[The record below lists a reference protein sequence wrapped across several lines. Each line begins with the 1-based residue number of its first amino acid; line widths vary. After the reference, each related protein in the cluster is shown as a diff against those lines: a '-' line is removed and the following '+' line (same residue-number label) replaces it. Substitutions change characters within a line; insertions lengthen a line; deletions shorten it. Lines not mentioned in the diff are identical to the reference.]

1 MIDKTLLALQ
11 NGSDIRGVATEGI
24 IGESVTLTT
33 DIVANICRGFVEWLK
48 NPNHEDEP
56 AEPARLLRVAVG
68 MDARLSGPSLA
79 HAAQKSITDAGA
91 DVLFCGLASTPS
103 MLFST
108 TKATDGA
115 EETVGADGAIMFT
128 GSHMGFNR
136 NGMKFFFRGMELD
149 KNQLTEIIVKAS
161 APAKEPILKG
171 DVHICNILSIY
182 SKHLSEKI
190 CRELSGIAE
199 DPKRPLKGLKI
210 VVDAGNGAGGFFA
223 TRILQPL
230 GADISGSQFLTPDG
244 RFPNH
249 TPDPEDYE
257 AMRSISTAVVLA
269 GADIG
274 IIFDADVDRVAIVDD
289 EGRAIN
295 RNEFVAMAA
304 AITLEEHPHTSIV
317 TDSITSNG
325 VMTFIQDILG
335 AHQCRYQRGYRNVIN
350 EAIYKNAN
358 GAPTWLAVETSG
370 HAAFKENNFCDDGAY
385 FATKI
390 VIKLAQLK
398 KEGKKLF
405 SLIEKLPVPA
415 ESKEFRL
422 TILDPDFARA
432 ASHTLDGLRQY
443 VSQIPEWEEVSQNHE
458 GLRVMCNGENEHGW
472 FLFRLSLHSP
482 VMPLNVEADK
492 EGGVKNIISK
502 LKLFFRTSKAVDAT
516 VLYQ

>member
-1 MIDKTLLALQ
+1 MIDKSLLALQ
-11 NGSDIRGVATEGI
+11 NGSDIRGVATDGI
-24 IGESVTLTT
+24 IGQSVTLTT
-33 DIVANICRGFVEWLK
+33 DIVAKLCRGFVEWLQ
-48 NPNHEDEP
+48 NPNGDDEKR
-56 AEPARLLRVAVG
+56 EPRVLRIAVG

-79 HAAQKSITDAGA
+79 HAAQESITCAGA
-91 DVLFCGLASTPS
+91 DVLFCGLSSTPS
-103 MLFST
+103 ILYST
-108 TKATDGA
+108 IKAVDGA
-115 EETVGADGAIMFT
+115 EETVGGDGAIMFT

-136 NGMKFFFRGMELD
+136 NGMKFFARGTEVD
-149 KNQLTEIIVKAS
+149 KNQLTEIIVRAS
-161 APAKEPILKG
+161 APAQPPLVKG
-171 DVHICNILSIY
+171 EVHICNILSIY

-190 CRELSGIAE
+190 RRELSGIAD
-199 DPKRPLKGLKI
+199 DPVRPLSGLKI

-257 AMRSISTAVVLA
+257 AMRSISTAVILA

-274 IIFDADVDRVAIVDD
+274 IIFDADVDRVAIVDED
-289 EGRAIN
+289 GRAIN

-325 VMTFIQDILG
+325 ITTFIQDILG

-350 EAIYKNAN
+350 EAIHKNQC

-432 ASHTLDGLRQY
+432 ASSTLDGLRQF

-458 GLRVMCNGENEHGW
+458 GLRVMCNGDDEQGW

-482 VMPLNVEADK
+482 VMPLNIEADK
-492 EGGVKNIISK
+492 KGGVKSIISK
-502 LKLFFRTSKAVDAT
+502 LKLFFRSSKAVDSA

>member
-1 MIDKTLLALQ
+1 MIDKSLLDLQ
-11 NGSDIRGVATEGI
+11 NGSDIRGVATDGI
-24 IGESVTLTT
+24 IGQSVTLTT
-33 DIVANICRGFVEWLK
+33 DIVTKLCRGFVEWLR
-48 NPNHEDEP
+48 NPNGDDAPVEP
-56 AEPARLLRVAVG
+56 RMLRIAVG
-68 MDARLSGPSLA
+68 MDARLSGPALA
-79 HAAQKSITDAGA
+79 HAAQESITNSGA
-91 DVLFCGLASTPS
+91 DVLFCGLSSTPS
-103 MLFST
+103 ILFST
-108 TKATDGA
+108 IKAVDGA

-136 NGMKFFFRGMELD
+136 NGIKFFTRGTEID

-161 APAKEPILKG
+161 GPAQPPIVKG
-171 DVHICNILSIY
+171 EVHICNILSIY

-190 CRELSGIAE
+190 RNELRDTAE
-199 DPKRPLKGLKI
+199 DPKRPLSGLKI

-230 GADISGSQFLTPDG
+230 GADTSGSQFLTPDG

-257 AMRSISTAVVLA
+257 AMRSISTAVILA

-274 IIFDADVDRVAIVDD
+274 IIFDADVDRVAIVDED
-289 EGRAIN
+289 GRAIN
-295 RNEFVAMAA
+295 RNEFVALAA
-304 AITLEEHPHTSIV
+304 AITLAEHPHTSIV

-325 VMTFIQDILG
+325 ITTFIQDILG

-350 EAIYKNAN
+350 EAIHKNEN

-432 ASHTLDGLRQY
+432 ASNTLDGLRQF

-458 GLRVMCNGENEHGW
+458 GLRVMCNGEDEHGW

-482 VMPLNVEADK
+482 VMPLNIEADQA
-492 EGGVKNIISK
+492 GGVKNIINK
-502 LKLFFRTSKAVDAT
+502 LKLFFRSSKSVDSA